1 MNLSICSNLKF
12 AICILQFAIITNTLA
27 ILSAP
32 VKGDEGM
39 WLFTNPPNKILKEHY
54 NFTATPE
61 WLKHVQN
68 ASVRFNAGGSASF
81 VSADGLVMT
90 NHHVGADA
98 LQKFGSKEHDYLKEG
113 FYAKKRDEEI
123 KCADQE
129 LNVLISIEDVT
140 ARINAAVP
148 PDSDMASAEKAR
160 RAAMNTIE
168 KESMDKTGLRSDVI
182 PLYHGGE
189 YHLYQYKKYTDV
201 RLVFAPEQDAA
212 FFGGDPDNFEYPR
225 FDLDICFFRVYED
238 GKPAKI
244 DHYLKWSAA
253 GAKDNELVFVSGNP
267 GRTDRLDTSAHL
279 EFIRDRAMPYLLN
292 RLRRREV
299 LLSVYSDRSAEN
311 ARRAKEDLFGVQN
324 SRKARLGMLA
334 GLQDPAVMDPHKT
347 AEQALRQAVMKDPQ
361 LEKSCGNA
369 WTTVAES
376 IKVWEP
382 IYKDFDLLEKG
393 SAFDCRLFKIA
404 RTLVRLSAENALPN
418 ADRLREF
425 RESNLDSVKLE
436 LFADTPIYKDLETLQ
451 LADALSYFIET
462 AGYDNKLAKEVLAG
476 KSPEERAA
484 ALVQG
489 TQLQDV
495 AMRKILAEGGQKAIE
510 ASTDPMIAL
519 ARLVDA
525 PARDVRKIYEQQVEE
540 PQRQAYGKISK
551 ARFALYGADIYPDAT
566 FTLRLAYGTVKGY
579 KQAGETIPPWT
590 IMRGAYQRS
599 EEHNNLP
606 PFNLPQRWLDQKNKL
621 NLDTPFNF
629 VSTVDIIGGNS
640 GSPVINRNAELVGI
654 IFDGNLPSLVWDY
667 VFNDVQGRAV
677 SVHSSAIIEALQKV
691 YNAQP
696 LADELIKGRLPR

>member
-32 VKGDEGM
+32 AKGDEGM

>member
-1 MNLSICSNLKF
+1 
-12 AICILQFAIITNTLA
+12 
-27 ILSAP
+27 
-32 VKGDEGM
+32 M